1 MNDVSTLSFSRW
13 LKRLRAQHDL
23 TQEALAELAYCSVQ
37 TIRFFES
44 GKRRPSLE
52 MAERLAEVLAVPA
65 EQQSHFIK
73 LARTALNAAEEN
85 GGSRPTQPAAA
96 ATSAPPARCAA
107 LASARHA
114 FGGATARSG
123 AAPTIAAG

>member
-1 MNDVSTLSFSRW
+1 MKASLSPVNDVSSLSFGRW

-52 MAERLAEVLAVPA
+52 MAERLAEVLAVPND
-65 EQQSHFIK
+65 QQSQFIK
-73 LARTALNAAEEN
+73 LARTALSTDATRLLNSPPLEAAHST
-85 GGSRPTQPAAA
+85 GG
-96 ATSAPPARCAA
+96 
-107 LASARHA
+107 
-114 FGGATARSG
+114 
-123 AAPTIAAG
+123 I